1 MQSEVRPKRGT
12 KKSRS
17 TNHELVPIKY
27 IDSQVSAFPEQ
38 ICAQILHFV
47 AVELVVAGNVYN
59 GLKRKVATGPFDTL
73 LANVNVAR
81 EHDDVGAHF
90 RGRPVLKFKVQI

>member
-27 IDSQVSAFPEQ
+27 IDSQVSAHPKQ
-38 ICAQILHFV
+38 ISAQTLHLF

-59 GLKRKVATGPFDTL
+59 GLKRKVATGPFNAL
-73 LANVNVAR
+73 LAKVNVAR
-81 EHDDVGAHF
+81 QDDDVSVHL